1 MRQKKLNIIKRLK
14 LKIVDIFN
22 YEKPPAGNPYFNDDE
37 EGMVCSCLPECHR
50 VDYAIEVSPNALS
63 IGDNM
68 TLDFHYQSSTIVK
81 YRTDVTFGWLD
92 LMGNL

>member
-1 MRQKKLNIIKRLK
+1 
-14 LKIVDIFN
+14 
-22 YEKPPAGNPYFNDDE
+22 
-37 EGMVCSCLPECHR
+37 MVCSCLPECHR

-68 TLDFHYQSSTIVK
+68 TLDFHFQSSTIVK

-92 LMGNL
+92 LMGNINGINRDW